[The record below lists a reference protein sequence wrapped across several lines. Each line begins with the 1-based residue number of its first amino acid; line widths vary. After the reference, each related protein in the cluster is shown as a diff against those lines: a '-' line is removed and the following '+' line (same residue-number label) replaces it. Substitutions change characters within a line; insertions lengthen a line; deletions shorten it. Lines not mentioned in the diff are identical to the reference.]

1 MNKLT
6 IGLIIAGAINCVLIG
21 WAITSKI
28 EVEEWRTQN
37 KNLVF
42 ILEKLN
48 KIEGTTKNMKLQFE
62 WYRDGFERIV
72 RNTKGK

>member
-6 IGLIIAGAINCVLIG
+6 IGLIIAGAINCVMIG

-48 KIEGTTKNMKLQFE
+48 KIEDTTKNMKLQFE
-62 WYRDGFERIV
+62 WYRDGFERIA
-72 RNTKGK
+72 RNTKAK

>member
-1 MNKLT
+1 MSKLT

-21 WAITSKI
+21 WVITGKI

-48 KIEGTTKNMKLQFE
+48 KIEDTTKNMKLQFE
-62 WYRDGFERIV
+62 WYRDGFESIV